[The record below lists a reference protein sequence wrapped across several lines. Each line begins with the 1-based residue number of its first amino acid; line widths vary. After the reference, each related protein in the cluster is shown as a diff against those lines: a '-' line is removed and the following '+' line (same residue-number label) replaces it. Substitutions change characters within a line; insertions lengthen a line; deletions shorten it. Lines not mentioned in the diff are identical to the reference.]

1 LCRVS
6 FLKLRFSSP
15 IYTDACG
22 ASYEFAQSH
31 IDILRYCGRSDSGE
45 DVVQLWNNNQGTEVS
60 VVALGNK
67 DCDSTLDD
75 TINLPFTTFV
85 PTMVPAE
92 GASKDDRMEFLH
104 RQLDSLKDQRL
115 LERFVLVGP
124 HARREGGALLP
135 LPGKGGM
142 K

>member
-1 LCRVS
+1 
-6 FLKLRFSSP
+6 
-15 IYTDACG
+15 
-22 ASYEFAQSH
+22 
-31 IDILRYCGRSDSGE
+31 
-45 DVVQLWNNNQGTEVS
+45 
-60 VVALGNK
+60 VALGNK

-104 RQLDSLKDQRL
+104 RQLDSLK
-115 LERFVLVGP
+115 ERFVLVGP

-135 LPGKGGM
+135 LPGVGGM